1 MSYHILYQSSPWH
14 SRAALFDDN
23 GRLLTL
29 RFDDFHRRYISGA
42 VAWGRVRK
50 VEVGLG
56 GAFVDIGARVDG
68 FLPFSTLPP
77 EMKKNSSKANAEKG
91 GLVEGQNILVRIAR
105 GGFDEKGPKLDGR
118 VAAKAPPADTP
129 APALVHPAPSCLQR
143 ALHDAGANPVL
154 CWIPDG
160 RLRDHA
166 RKYVAEANI
175 RQLDDDD
182 ADWVERVEAEVDR
195 MLSPK
200 PTWPLG
206 LNGSGSIIVEMTS
219 AVATIDVNATP
230 QAMGAKAEAMLASNL
245 MAAGEVAR
253 LCRLLDLGG
262 SVIADFVTPDV
273 QAHRQMISDH
283 LSATCST
290 TDDNFVELRPMS
302 RHGLVE
308 LNRARTGPSLMLL
321 LRSPS
326 FVAGRILL
334 ELWRAAPGTLP
345 NVRQRVVHCHPDVA
359 SLLVQ
364 YLSTEVCLR
373 ELGMPVRV
381 EADATRG
388 VVEFSIRD

>member
-23 GRLLTL
+23 GRLLSL
-29 RFDDFHRRYISGA
+29 RFDDTHRRYINGA
-42 VAWGRVRK
+42 VVWGRVRK

-56 GAFVDIGARVDG
+56 GAFVDIGDRLDG

-91 GLVEGQNILVRIAR
+91 GLVEGQAIMVRIAR
-105 GGFDEKGPKLDGR
+105 GGFDGKGAKLDAR
-118 VAAKAPPADTP
+118 VATKPPSSDTP
-129 APALVHPAPSCLQR
+129 APTLMHQAHSCLQR
-143 ALHDAGANPVL
+143 ALQDAGANPVL

-160 RLRDHA
+160 RLRDHV
-166 RKYVAEANI
+166 RKYVAEGSI
-175 RQLDDDD
+175 RQLDMDAD
-182 ADWVERVEAEVDR
+182 ADWVERVEGEVDR
-195 MLSPK
+195 MLSAK

-206 LNGSGSIIVEMTS
+206 LNGGSVIVELTS

-230 QAMGAKAEAMLASNL
+230 QAMGVKADAMLAANL

-262 SVIADFVTPDV
+262 SVIADFITPDV
-273 QAHRQMISDH
+273 QAHRQMISEH
-283 LSATCST
+283 LSAVCAT

-302 RHGLVE
+302 RHGLIE

-321 LRSPS
+321 LRLPS
-326 FVAGRILL
+326 FVVGRILL
-334 ELWRAAPGTLP
+334 GLWRHAPGTLP
-345 NVRQRVVHCHPDVA
+345 NVRQRVVECSPDVA

-364 YLSTEVCLR
+364 CLNTELCLR
-373 ELGMPVRV
+373 ELGMPVQVVASASRS
-381 EADATRG
+381 
-388 VVEFSIRD
+388 VVEFAIRD